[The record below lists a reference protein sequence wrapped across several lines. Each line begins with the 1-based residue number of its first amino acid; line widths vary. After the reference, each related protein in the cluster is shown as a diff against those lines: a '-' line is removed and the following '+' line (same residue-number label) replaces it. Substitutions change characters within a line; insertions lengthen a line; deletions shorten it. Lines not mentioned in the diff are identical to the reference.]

1 MTTLHVQAPDGK
13 TLNIPVPDGTD
24 PSKYDSI
31 VDDVMKDYTA
41 NNPGTP
47 EGPGMLKS
55 GALGLMSG
63 VPGAEAAV
71 SGVES
76 ALDPKTTYAQA
87 HQGLEDQKDAAW
99 NAHPVAYGAGKGAG
113 FVGTALAA
121 PVAEGLGGAAAI
133 GAGVGALSGADAA
146 SNVSD
151 IPGAALK
158 GAGTGALVGGAGNLV
173 GKAVSAA
180 PGAAKSVLASLGSET
195 TPSDISEY
203 LARSGAINGS
213 MTREEISQKLADT
226 ASQLGKETSVLN
238 EKALG
243 TLNPDNAP
251 LTAAPQYGPSSTT
264 SIAQPGSGGVP
275 RLGVNLL
282 GSSDNTAETGGPTS
296 TVFSSGGRP
305 VSDSINPA
313 SVPIDTL
320 DPVFAQLRQ
329 QFTQSGVA
337 KSGASQSALNA
348 LDAQEQTIRDIAAR
362 NGGKISETDLKSQIS
377 ELQGIARNA
386 FGDSSD
392 VATSKGALRNLSGA
406 LNGVLK
412 DANPAYGAA
421 MKPVAERTG
430 LLSDLSDQFKL
441 EQGDNGY
448 TPTDATYGKIGN
460 VTKEGK
466 SEGANLLGKVKDLTG
481 EDLMQQVHDAGV
493 ADRFN
498 APGAGG
504 ALKTLAASMGFGLG
518 KMTGV
523 PYGGIG
529 GAAAGRFGVEG
540 MAGAQSAKGI
550 LDAYMAVRNN
560 PVAGAAGS
568 ALQKFGPILA
578 KAAQTGGNE
587 LAATHF
593 VLATSNP
600 EYQQLVEDHSGNN
613 AQSDGSNG
621 YHP

>member
-1 MTTLHVQAPDGK
+1 MNVQQFAQQIKAKHPEYNDIDDATLAQKVLAKYPQYQDM
-13 TLNIPVPDGTD
+13 VDTD
-24 PSKYDSI
+24 S
-31 VDDVMKDYTA
+31 
-41 NNPGTP
+41 
-47 EGPGMLKS
+47 GPGALKS

-63 VPGAEAAV
+63 VPGAETAV
-71 SGVES
+71 SGIES
-76 ALDPKTTYAQA
+76 AFDPKKTFAQA
-87 HQGLEDQKDAAW
+87 HQDLEDQKDAAW

-121 PVAEGLGGAAAI
+121 PVAETLGGAAAV
-133 GAGVGALSGADAA
+133 GAGIGALSGADAA

-151 IPGAALK
+151 IPGAAVK

-180 PGAAKSVLASLGSET
+180 PNAAKSVLASLGSET
-195 TPSDISEY
+195 TPADISEY
-203 LARSGAINGS
+203 LARPGAINAAP
-213 MTREEISQKLADT
+213 TQAE
-226 ASQLGKETSVLN
+226 
-238 EKALG
+238 LG
-243 TLNPDNAP
+243 TKIANTANDITKASGHLSQNAR
-251 LTAAPQYGPSSTT
+251 G
-264 SIAQPGSGGVP
+264 
-275 RLGVNLL
+275 LL
-282 GSSDNTAETGGPTS
+282 GDKAGAMTGDDLQNLIEQAKQQYMRNGVVKT
-296 TVFSSGGRP
+296 GME
-305 VSDSINPA
+305 PA
-313 SVPIDTL
+313 V
-320 DPVFAQLRQ
+320 
-329 QFTQSGVA
+329 
-337 KSGASQSALNA
+337 NA
-348 LDAQEQTIRDIAAR
+348 LDSELERFQQMAG
-362 NGGKISETDLKSQIS
+362 NGGGPSEQDVRGFIDDLQKATKDST
-377 ELQGIARNA
+377 
-386 FGDSSD
+386 FGNPD
-392 VATSKGALRNLSGA
+392 AGAKQGALKNLSGQMNDSLRA
-406 LNGVLK
+406 
-412 DANPAYGAA
+412 ANPDYANAMAPSAEAA
-421 MKPVAERTG
+421 NAS
-430 LLSDLSDQFKL
+430 SDLQDQFKL
-441 EQGDNGY
+441 ENGQ
-448 TPTDATYGKIGN
+448 PTDATMGKVKN
-460 VTKEGK
+460 LTKEGK
-466 SEGANLLGKVKDLTG
+466 SEGANALKQAQGITG
-481 EDLMQQVHDAGV
+481 QDLMQQVHDAGV

-613 AQSDGSNG
+613 AQSDGSGG

>member
-121 PVAEGLGGAAAI
+121 PVAETLGGAAAV
-133 GAGVGALSGADAA
+133 GAGIGALSGADAA
-146 SNVSD
+146 SDVSD
-151 IPGAALK
+151 IPSAAVK

-173 GKAVSAA
+173 SKAVSAA
-180 PGAAKSVLASLGSET
+180 PSAAKSILASLGSET

-203 LARSGAINGS
+203 LARPGAINAAPTQAELGTKIAGTANDITKAS
-213 MTREEISQKLADT
+213 GHLSQEARGLLNNKPAMTGDDLQKLIEQAK
-226 ASQLGKETSVLN
+226 Q
-238 EKALG
+238 
-243 TLNPDNAP
+243 
-251 LTAAPQYGPSSTT
+251 QYMRN
-264 SIAQPGSGGVP
+264 GV
-275 RLGVNLL
+275 VK
-282 GSSDNTAETGGPTS
+282 TGME
-296 TVFSSGGRP
+296 
-305 VSDSINPA
+305 PA
-313 SVPIDTL
+313 V
-320 DPVFAQLRQ
+320 
-329 QFTQSGVA
+329 
-337 KSGASQSALNA
+337 NA
-348 LDAQEQTIRDIAAR
+348 LD
-362 NGGKISETDLKSQIS
+362 S
-377 ELQGIARNA
+377 ELERFQQMSGGGSGPSEQDVRGFIDDLQKATKDST
-386 FGDSSD
+386 FGNPD
-392 VATSKGALRNLSGA
+392 AGAKQGALKNLSGQMNDS
-406 LNGVLK
+406 LRT
-412 DANPAYGAA
+412 ANPDYAGAMA
-421 MKPVAERTG
+421 PSAEAADAS
-430 LLSDLSDQFKL
+430 SDLQDQFKL
-441 EQGDNGY
+441 ENGQ
-448 TPTDATYGKIGN
+448 PTDATMGKVKN
-460 VTKEGK
+460 LTKEGK
-466 SEGANLLGKVKDLTG
+466 SEGAAALGKAQAITG
-481 EDLMQQVHDAGV
+481 QDLMQQVHDAGV

-504 ALKTLAASMGFGLG
+504 AMKTLAASMGFGLG